1 MMFGSGNIM
10 RMLEGKKEDVISK
23 FNYLKSS
30 HIHSDI
36 LKLAKK
42 AIPQRFFEDY
52 PLDFLP
58 INHPAYKELN
68 DFNEPEVM
76 EYLEECL
83 NIDNPL
89 IKVLK
94 DFLKNN
100 Q

>member
-1 MMFGSGNIM
+1 MMFGFGNIM
-10 RMLEGKKEDVISK
+10 RMLEGQKEDVISK

-52 PLDFLP
+52 PIDFLT